1 MRSIFFVSALL
12 AALTADQGCVVGL
25 PAQRMDGDAPAL
37 IQMEA
42 GNLAQVDAD
51 VHAEQLKSQ
60 RACYSMQ
67 EYI

>member
-25 PAQRMDGDAPAL
+25 PAQRTGEDAPAL

-42 GNLAQVDAD
+42 GNLAQVDAE
-51 VHAEQLKSQ
+51 VLAE
-60 RACYSMQ
+60 
-67 EYI
+67 